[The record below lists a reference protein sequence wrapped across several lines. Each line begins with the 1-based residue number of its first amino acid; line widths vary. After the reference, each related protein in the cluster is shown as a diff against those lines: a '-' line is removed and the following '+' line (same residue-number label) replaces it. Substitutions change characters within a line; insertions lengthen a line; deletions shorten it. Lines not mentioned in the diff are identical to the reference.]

1 MVDHSHLR
9 MVGGQPVGD
18 RARAVL
24 RPVVDGDDLEF
35 VGQPGQLGERLV
47 NERLDV
53 LSLVVGRK
61 EEGQAGDAVGHG
73 PIMYHNNV
81 GALAGHEM
89 RRSGAHQP
97 CTTPQYT
104 PQALIRMESTTR
116 PTVHQRRPYRLRASA
131 TRITANGAKSL

>member
-1 MVDHSHLR
+1 

-53 LSLVVGRK
+53 LSLVVDRK
-61 EEGQAGDAVGHG
+61 EEGQAGDAFAHG

-81 GALAGHEM
+81 AALAGHET
-89 RRSGAHQP
+89 ADP
-97 CTTPQYT
+97 
-104 PQALIRMESTTR
+104 ALTS
-116 PTVHQRRPYRLRASA
+116 PVRRPSTHPRR
-131 TRITANGAKSL
+131 